1 MLSPT
6 TEAAPSSKRLGALK
20 KAVQAEKPGVCTE
33 RAMIWTRY
41 FRSRENRAKSPH
53 IGIAEALAEVLEH
66 KSIRI
71 YPDELIVGNYS
82 SRRVGGSVYPE
93 LHGIPV
99 IAEAHTFAKRKTNPL
114 LISKRQ
120 WRQLASIFPFW
131 LPRFLA
137 MKLDTGLAGRLAL
150 IADQLTAK
158 FYLINELGGVAH
170 IAPDYAKLIAVGT
183 EGISAEAE
191 SYQRDVPRDSEAW
204 CFYQGVK
211 IILAGLARFG
221 ERYADLAGRMA
232 ADETEPERKAEL
244 ETIAEVCR
252 RVPRHGA
259 RTLQEALQSLFLAQ
273 VAINLESLDNG
284 ICPGRI
290 DQYLYPYYRASLE
303 QDPAFSP
310 QRAKELLG
318 AFSIKM
324 AEIVPVFCKPMMR
337 FHGGM
342 FNGQVVTVGGVDEQG
357 NDAVNELSGL
367 LLEIMDELRM
377 RQPNFHARIH
387 ASSPEDYRRKINLAL
402 AAGSGSPALYNDEV
416 IIEALCNNGYCL
428 ADARNYT
435 AVGCVEP
442 VSQGKS
448 FSSTDAALFNLPIML
463 ELALNEGRRFGSLFR
478 IGPKTKPVA
487 AMASMADVTEAFE
500 TQLHF
505 FISRLTRDLRL
516 VEEANRKEHP
526 TPLSSALLE
535 GCLAS
540 GRCSTAGGARYN
552 FSGIQCVGPADT
564 GDALFAIEKAV
575 FRERRLTLPGLAE
588 LLKRN
593 IPDDKWRLYLKGLE
607 KFGNDEPDADEWT
620 TYAIAAFNRAL
631 GGRTN
636 ARGGRY
642 VTGLYSVT
650 AHEYFGKITGALPQ
664 GRRKGE
670 PFASGIAPANG
681 MDRKGPT
688 ALLNSV
694 NTIDFT
700 GTANGINLNLQFDQA
715 LLKGEKGASL
725 LNALL
730 KTYFTRG
737 GMQVQ
742 VNAFDPAILMKA
754 RNDPHQYPHLLVR
767 VSGYSAYFNDL
778 TDDMKDEIIHRTLI
792 RAVR

>member
-6 TEAAPSSKRLGALK
+6 TESTQCSRRINALRQ
-20 KAVQAEKPGVCTE
+20 AVQGAKPGVCTE

-41 FRSRENRAKSPH
+41 FKDKENRKKSPY
-53 IGIAEALAEVLEH
+53 IRIAEALTEVLKN

-82 SRRVGGSVYPE
+82 SKRVGGAIYPE

-114 LISKRQ
+114 EISNGEL
-120 WRQLASIFPFW
+120 RQLLSIVPFW

-137 MKLDTGLAGRLAL
+137 MKLDAGFVKKLAL

-183 EGISAEAE
+183 EGIAAEAE
-191 SYQRDVPRDSEAW
+191 GYQKDAPPGSETW
-204 CFYQGVK
+204 CFYEGVK

-221 ERYADLAGRMA
+221 ERYAGLAREMA
-232 ADETEPERKAEL
+232 AQEKEPTRKVEL
-244 ETIAEVCR
+244 ETIAEVCQR
-252 RVPRHGA
+252 APRLGA
-259 RTLQEALQSLFLAQ
+259 RTFHEALQSLFFAQ
-273 VAINLESLDNG
+273 IAVNLESLDNG

-290 DQYLYPYYRASLE
+290 DQYLYPYYQTSLK
-303 QDPAFSP
+303 DPSFSP
-310 QRAKELLG
+310 RQAKELLA

-324 AEIVPVFCKPMMR
+324 AEIIPVFSKPMMR

-342 FNGQVVTVGGVDEQG
+342 FNGQVVTVGGVDESG
-357 NDAVNELSGL
+357 NDAANELSDL
-367 LLEIMDELRM
+367 FLEIMDELRM
-377 RQPNFHARIH
+377 RQPNFHARVH
-387 ASSPEDYRRKINLAL
+387 RSSPEAYRHKISRTLAS
-402 AAGSGSPALYNDEV
+402 GSGSPALYNDEV
-416 IIEALCNNGYCL
+416 IIEALCKHGYKT

-442 VSQGKS
+442 VCQGKS

-463 ELALNEGRRFGSLFR
+463 EMALNEGRRFGSFFR
-478 IGPKTKPVA
+478 SGRKTKPA
-487 AMASMADVTEAFE
+487 NRMKSMEDVREAFE
-500 TQLHF
+500 GQLHF
-505 FISRLTRDLRL
+505 LIQRLIGDLHL
-516 VEEANRKEHP
+516 VEKANHKEHP
-526 TPLSSALLE
+526 TPLSSALLD
-535 GCLAS
+535 GCLKS
-540 GRCSTAGGARYN
+540 GRCSTGGGAVYN

-564 GDALFAIEKAV
+564 GDALYAIDRAV
-575 FRERRLTLPGLAE
+575 FRERKMTLPGLVE
-588 LLKRN
+588 LLKKD
-593 IPDDKWRLYLKGLE
+593 IPDEKWLLYLRGLD
-607 KFGNDEPDADEWT
+607 KFGNDEPEADGWT
-620 TYAIAAFNRAL
+620 RYVIAAFDGAL
-631 GGRTN
+631 GGYAS

-650 AHEYFGKITGALPQ
+650 AHQYFGKITGALPH
-664 GRRKGE
+664 GRRRGE
-670 PFASGIAPANG
+670 AFASGIAPVNG

-694 NTIDFT
+694 NSIDFT
-700 GTANGINLNLQFDQA
+700 QIANGVNLNLQFDRA

-725 LNALL
+725 LDALL
-730 KTYFTRG
+730 KIYFERG

-742 VNAFDPAILMKA
+742 VNAFDPRILVEA
-754 RNDPHQYPHLLVR
+754 RNDPHKYPHLLVR

-778 TDDMKDEIIHRTLI
+778 APAMKDEIISRTVI
-792 RAVR
+792 AAVH

>member
-6 TEAAPSSKRLGALK
+6 TEITQCSRRINALRE
-20 KAVQAEKPGVCTE
+20 AVQGAKPSVCTE

-41 FRSRENRAKSPH
+41 FKSGENRKKSPY
-53 IGIAEALAEVLEH
+53 IRIAEALTEVLKN

-82 SRRVGGSVYPE
+82 SKRVGGAIYPE
-93 LHGIPV
+93 LHGVPV

-114 LISKRQ
+114 ELSGQ
-120 WRQLASIFPFW
+120 EWRQLLSIVPFW

-137 MKLDTGLAGRLAL
+137 MKLDTGFVKKLAL

-170 IAPDYAKLIAVGT
+170 IAPDYQKLIAVGT
-183 EGISAEAE
+183 EGIAAEAE
-191 SYQRDVPRDSEAW
+191 GYQKAAPRGSDAW
-204 CFYQGVK
+204 CFYEGVK

-221 ERYADLAGRMA
+221 ERYAGLAREMA
-232 ADETEPERKAEL
+232 SEEKEPKRKVEL
-244 ETIAEVCR
+244 ETIAEVCQ
-252 RVPRHGA
+252 RVPRLGA
-259 RTLQEALQSLFLAQ
+259 RNFHEALQSLFFAQ
-273 VAINLESLDNG
+273 IAINLESLDNG

-290 DQYLYPYYRASLE
+290 DQYLYPYYRTSLK
-303 QDPAFSP
+303 DPSFSSR
-310 QRAKELLG
+310 QAKELLA

-324 AEIVPVFCKPMMR
+324 AEIIPVFSKPMMR

-342 FNGQVVTVGGVDEQG
+342 FNGQVVTVGGVDESG
-357 NDAVNELSGL
+357 NDASNELSDL

-377 RQPNFHARIH
+377 RQPNFHARVH
-387 ASSPEDYRRKINLAL
+387 RSSSEAYRHKINRAL
-402 AAGSGSPALYNDEV
+402 ASGSGSPALYNDEV
-416 IIEALCNNGYCL
+416 IIEALCRHGYKM

-442 VSQGKS
+442 VCQGKS

-463 ELALNEGRRFGSLFR
+463 ELALNEGRRFGSFFR
-478 IGPKTKPVA
+478 SGRKTKPA
-487 AMASMADVTEAFE
+487 TRMNSMEDVREAFE
-500 TQLHF
+500 AQLNF
-505 FISRLTRDLRL
+505 FIKRLIGDLHL
-516 VEEANRKEHP
+516 VEKANHKEHP

-535 GCLAS
+535 GCLKS
-540 GRCSTAGGARYN
+540 GRCSTGGGAVYN

-564 GDALFAIEKAV
+564 GDALYAIDRAV
-575 FRERRLTLPGLAE
+575 FRERRMTLPGLVE
-588 LLKRN
+588 LMRKD
-593 IPDDKWRLYLKGLE
+593 IPDEKWLLYFRGLE
-607 KFGNDEPDADEWT
+607 KFGNDEPEADGWT
-620 TYAIAAFNRAL
+620 RYVIAAFDSAL
-631 GGRTN
+631 GGYTN

-650 AHEYFGKITGALPQ
+650 AHQYFGKITGALPH
-664 GRRKGE
+664 GRRRGE
-670 PFASGIAPANG
+670 AFASGIAPVNG

-694 NTIDFT
+694 NSIDFT
-700 GTANGINLNLQFDQA
+700 QIANGVNLNLQFDQA

-725 LNALL
+725 LDALL
-730 KTYFTRG
+730 KTYFERG

-742 VNAFDPAILMKA
+742 VNAFDPQILVEA
-754 RNDPHQYPHLLVR
+754 RNDPHKYPHLLVR

-778 TDDMKDEIIHRTLI
+778 APAMKEEIISRTVI
-792 RAVR
+792 ASVR